1 MRMRWLVGFW
11 LLWLQVAAATS
22 VREATLEEML
32 RNSELVFQGRVTG
45 SEIRDDGPRPYTR
58 VTFRIEDVIKG
69 TYDSDTLSLDFA
81 GAPARGLRVDEMR
94 YPQPG
99 ERGIYFVESL
109 QRRQANPL
117 YGWSQGHFRIVTRNG
132 RAVVVGGD
140 GKPVVAV
147 PVARAGEGSTGW
159 ALSRGVPKG
168 VRTESRAWE
177 TGLTPAQFK
186 DLLRQRLEALQP

>member
-1 MRMRWLVGFW
+1 MRWLVW
-11 LLWLQVAAATS
+11 LCLLWLQVAVATS

-32 RNSELVFQGRVTG
+32 RNSELVFRGEVIG

-58 VTFRIEDVIKG
+58 ITFRIEDVIKG
-69 TYDSDTLSLDFA
+69 DYEGATLALDFA

-109 QRRQANPL
+109 RRRQANPL
-117 YGWSQGHFRIVTRNG
+117 YGWSQGHFRIVARNG
-132 RAVVVGGD
+132 RAVVVGSD
-140 GKPVVAV
+140 SKPVVAV
-147 PVARAGEGSTGW
+147 TGSPKGEKGARR

-168 VRTESRAWE
+168 VQTESRAWNR
-177 TGLTPAQFK
+177 GLAPEQFE

>member
-1 MRMRWLVGFW
+1 MRWLVGFW
-11 LLWLQVAAATS
+11 FLWLQVAAATS
-22 VREATLEEML
+22 VREAGLDEML
-32 RNSELVFQGRVTG
+32 RNSELVFRGQVSG

-58 VTFRIEDVIKG
+58 VTFRVEAIIKG
-69 TYDSDTLSLDFA
+69 DYDGDTLSLDFA

-109 QRRQANPL
+109 RRRQANPL
-117 YGWSQGHFRIVTRNG
+117 YGWSQGHFRIVVRNG

-147 PVARAGEGSTGW
+147 TGSPKGENGARW

-168 VRTESRAWE
+168 VRTESRAWDR
-177 TGLTPAQFK
+177 GLTPVQFE